1 MSGYLA
7 GHADMS
13 VGRQKD
19 SGIIGDFP
27 DIEQAGNVVLLYEAF
42 QG

>member
-1 MSGYLA
+1 MSGYL
-7 GHADMS
+7 GVHADMS

-19 SGIIGDFP
+19 SGIIGDIS
-27 DIEQAGNVVLLYEAF
+27 DIEQAGNVVLLHEAF